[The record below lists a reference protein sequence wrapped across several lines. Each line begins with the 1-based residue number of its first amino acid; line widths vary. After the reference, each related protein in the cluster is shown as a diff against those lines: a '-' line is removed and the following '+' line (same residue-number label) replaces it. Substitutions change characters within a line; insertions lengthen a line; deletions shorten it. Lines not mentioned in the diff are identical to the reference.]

1 MSRRIFFIIA
11 FILGMMSTSAASLP
25 EELSGNIS
33 DAETGEPISGVIVQ
47 ASNSAGKAI
56 AFASSNATGF
66 FSIKVNPEIDSI
78 SFRRIGYEAIK
89 LPVSYVFNNGVRMAT
104 KATQLNDVIVQAPD
118 IYAKGDTLVFN
129 VARYANA
136 KDNAIID
143 VIKRLP
149 GIKVEDDGTIKYQG
163 KPINKFYI
171 DGNDF
176 IGGQYGLATENISH
190 EDVKSV
196 EVMENHQP
204 VKALEGIEFPEEA
217 GINLKLKDD
226 ARSRWVGVTNTAAG
240 TEPFLYDA
248 SLYAMRIASKV
259 QNIVTLR
266 GGNTGWNPASQITEH
281 DFNDMFSADYVENLF
296 PEYISADII
305 ASPLTEKRTRDNRSW
320 IGNTISAWKR
330 GDNSMRFKLNY
341 SGDRLDYKSSL
352 MTGYFNPEIPDFL
365 QQNSLRTQRH
375 DLSAQFNSEINRHGY
390 FLKDKFTANAGWNNS
405 NSVITGS
412 MNLDQNVKRHRISL
426 TNDLKLVKRND
437 KKLFELVSRNS
448 FVHSPN
454 RLSISGKDD
463 VIQNLGTT
471 DFRSTTES
479 QYGKLTRF
487 WKFYLNGGIDLNY
500 HRMHTKLSGMG
511 NYDNHGTDN
520 AFLANIYAAPQVDY
534 HRNNWHASIKSALR
548 WIHQTIGSSRDYLN
562 IMPRLSVRK
571 KTSAKSE
578 FSSTL
583 AYSLNPPQAY
593 LSVSTPVLADYR
605 NLFIGKSNG
614 KYSHDFSIGF
624 SYNYRNPLTAVFLN
638 ASAAYNFRHSS
649 LMSNQLFIDDIIIST
664 FADRISDNDTWHF
677 HGGVSKG
684 LAHSK
689 MVVGC
694 DFNASISSAASMRDS
709 ALNRYEQFIADFKP
723 YFRGSIL
730 RWLSLNYEA
739 NYRLSELKIA
749 GICNVHHSFN
759 QNLHATV
766 IPDDNLQFTVGA
778 EHLLTRFPEGNTDN
792 IILVDASAVW
802 KFNGK
807 MRLSLS
813 AQNLLDKRR
822 YEYMT
827 YGTLSYSEHKFR
839 LHPRNILL
847 ALQIRF

>member
-1 MSRRIFFIIA
+1 MSRRTFFMIA
-11 FILGMMSTSAASLP
+11 IILGMMSTSAASLP
-25 EELSGNIS
+25 EELSGTIS
-33 DAETGEPISGVIVQ
+33 DAETGEPISGVVVQ
-47 ASNSAGKAI
+47 ALNSEGRAI
-56 AFASSNATGF
+56 AFASSNATGI
-66 FSIKVNPEIDSI
+66 FSIKTNPGIDSI
-78 SFRRIGYEAIK
+78 SFRRIGYETIK
-89 LPVSYVFNNGVRMAT
+89 LPVSYRFSDGVRMAT
-104 KATQLNDVIVQAPD
+104 KTTQLNDVIVQAPD

-129 VARYANA
+129 VARYADA

-149 GIKVEDDGTIKYQG
+149 GIKVEEDGTIKYQG

-226 ARSRWVGVTNTAAG
+226 ARSRWVGVANTAAG
-240 TEPFLYDA
+240 IEPLLYDA
-248 SLYAMRIASKV
+248 SLYAMRIASKA
-259 QNIVTLR
+259 QNIVTFR

-305 ASPLTEKRTRDNRSW
+305 SFPLTEKRTRDNRSW
-320 IGNTISAWKR
+320 IGNTISAWRR

-341 SGDRLDYKSSL
+341 AGERLDYKSSL
-352 MTGYFNPEIPDFL
+352 KTGYFSHEIPDFL
-365 QQNSLRTQRH
+365 QRNSLHTQKH

-390 FLKDKFTANAGWNNS
+390 FLKDKFTASATWDNS

-412 MNLDQNVKRHRISL
+412 MNLDQYVKRRSISIA
-426 TNDLKLVKRND
+426 NDLKLVKRND

-448 FVHSPN
+448 LVHSPN
-454 RLSISGKDD
+454 RLSIARGNDA
-463 VIQNLGTT
+463 IQNLGIT

-479 QYGKLTRF
+479 KYGKLTRF
-487 WKFYLNGGIDLNY
+487 WKSYINGGIDFNY
-500 HRMHTKLSGMG
+500 HRIHTKLSGMG
-511 NYDNHGTDN
+511 DYDNHNTIN
-520 AFLANIYAAPQVDY
+520 AFISDAYATPQVDY
-534 HRNNWHASIKSALR
+534 NRNNWHVSIKSALR
-548 WIHQTIGSSRDYLN
+548 WRHQNIGSRHDYLN
-562 IMPRLSVRK
+562 IVPRLSVRK

-583 AYSLNPPQAY
+583 TYSLNSPQVY
-593 LSVSTPVLADYR
+593 LDVSAPILSDYR

-614 KYSHDFSIGF
+614 KYSHNFSAGF
-624 SYNYRNPLTAVFLN
+624 SYSYRNPLNSIFFN

-649 LMSNQLFIDDIIIST
+649 LMSNQLFIDDMIIST
-664 FADRISDNDTWHF
+664 FTDRGSDNGTWHF
-677 HGGVSKG
+677 IGGVSKG

-694 DFNASISSAASMRDS
+694 NFNTSISSATSMRDN
-709 ALNRYEQFIADFKP
+709 ALNRYEQFTADFKP

-739 NYRLSELKIA
+739 SYLLSKLKIA
-749 GICNVHHSFN
+749 GIRNAHHSFN
-759 QNLHATV
+759 QNLHVTV
-766 IPDDNLQFTVGA
+766 MPDDKLQFTVGA
-778 EHLLTRFPEGNTDN
+778 EHLLTHFPEGDTENL
-792 IILVDASAVW
+792 ILIDASAVW
-802 KFNGK
+802 KLNSK
-807 MRLSLS
+807 MRLSLT
-813 AQNLLDKRR
+813 AQNLLNSRH

-827 YGTLSYSEHKFR
+827 YGTLSYSEHSFHLR
-839 LHPRNILL
+839 PRNILL
-847 ALQIRF
+847 SLQFRF